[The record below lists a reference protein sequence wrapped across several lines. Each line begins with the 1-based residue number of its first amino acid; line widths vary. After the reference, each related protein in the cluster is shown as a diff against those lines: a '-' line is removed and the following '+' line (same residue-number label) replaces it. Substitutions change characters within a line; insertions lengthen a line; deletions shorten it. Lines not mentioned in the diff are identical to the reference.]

1 MKKILLILVLSIL
14 SGKNIFSQKK
24 SNQMNVI
31 VLVHGAWLDNTSWDK
46 LVPILKAAGHEVII
60 VKLPGHGSDNTPY
73 GQITLQSYVDAVK
86 KAIGSRKDVTL
97 AGHSMAGIVISETAE
112 QIPDQIRNLVYINA
126 YLPRNGET
134 LLQLGNSDKGSHIPK
149 YLRPDEKSGS
159 AAIATEGV
167 QEIFAADASQAD
179 VDKLIAGN
187 KPDALAPLAT
197 PVVLTDANFG
207 KIPKTYIY
215 TQFDQAISLSLQ
227 QMMVENNGTVKRT
240 YEIPTS
246 HTAFIAMP
254 GVLAAILIQEAK

>member
-1 MKKILLILVLSIL
+1 MKKILFFLFVSLL
-14 SGKNIFSQKK
+14 SGKNIFSQSKT
-24 SNQMNVI
+24 NQMNAI
-31 VLVHGAWLDNTSWDK
+31 VLVHGAWLDYTSWDK
-46 LVPILKAAGHEVII
+46 VVPILKAAGHEVII
-60 VKLPGHGSDNTPY
+60 VKLPGHGSDKTPY

-86 KAIGSRKDVTL
+86 KAIGTRKDVTL
-97 AGHSMAGIVISETAE
+97 AGHSMGGIVISEVAE
-112 QIPDQIRNLVYINA
+112 QIPDQIRNLVYVNA

-167 QEIFAADASQAD
+167 QEIFAADASPAD
-179 VDKLIAGN
+179 VAKLIAGN

-207 KIPKTYIY
+207 RIPKSYVY
-215 TQFDQAISLSLQ
+215 TQFDNAISLSLQ

-240 YEIPTS
+240 YEIPAS
-246 HTAFIAMP
+246 HTAFISMP
-254 GVLAAILIQEAK
+254 GVLAATLIQEAN

>member
-1 MKKILLILVLSIL
+1 MEHGSIIPA
-14 SGKNIFSQKK
+14 G
-24 SNQMNVI
+24 
-31 VLVHGAWLDNTSWDK
+31 TK

-60 VKLPGHGSDNTPY
+60 VKLPGHGSDKTPY

-97 AGHSMAGIVISETAE
+97 AGHSMAGIVISEAAE
-112 QIPDQIRNLVYINA
+112 QIPGPDPKPGLCKC

-167 QEIFAADASQAD
+167 QEIFAADAAQAD

-207 KIPKTYIY
+207 RIPKTYVY

-227 QMMVENNGTVKRT
+227 QLMVENNGTGET
-240 YEIPTS
+240 D
-246 HTAFIAMP
+246 
-254 GVLAAILIQEAK
+254 L